1 MEIFKL
7 PIQYVS
13 HREVYPHILKDLELV
28 QSEETPVYD
37 KLFKPTTTESRQIAH
52 QWAKYYTTDTE
63 FLKESQALFQQVNKP
78 IPIDPF
84 VKHWNDIQ
92 DNKEFKISYQYIES
106 DRLSMLNQSAS
117 FLTFISIYFITSPI
131 LFLLTP
137 LIMLIIPFAIL
148 RMKSIDLSWSSY
160 LDILKTVLKHH
171 AIGGLVA
178 GFKEADVK
186 QRAYLVGT
194 ALLFCVQLY
203 TNIYTFYTF
212 YKNIATVHTV
222 FDEAKRYLSHTIDSM
237 NQVQKNILQHSLS
250 KHQPFC
256 AALEIHR
263 ERLCQLKSDVEGLN
277 TSMFRCGTA
286 RALFYKLYD
295 NEELKTTLRYSF
307 GFHGFVQN
315 VYQLNRQ
322 WKKKLNPCV
331 FEDRTSFVRAYYPT
345 KHPVKNTYSLD
356 QNKVLTGPNASG
368 KTTLLKTTLINVLL
382 SQQIGCGFYK
392 SATICPYDAF
402 YCYINIPDTSGRDS
416 LFQAE
421 ARRCKEIL
429 NEVVKK
435 ERILCIFDELFSG
448 TNPVEAVASASSLL
462 TFLSEYPSFRFLLT
476 THFFELCENVKTNP
490 TMEMIHMKTENGK
503 NTYKLGQGVSYDRG
517 GVKILE
523 QLDYPTSIVKDAR
536 MRTKEGIYN
545 L

>member
-13 HREVYPHILKDLELV
+13 HKEVNPHILKDLELV

-37 KLFKPTTTESRQIAH
+37 KLFKPDTIESRQLAH
-52 QWAKYYTTDTE
+52 QWAKYYTTDTD
-63 FLKESQALFQQVNKP
+63 FLSQSYALFQNVDKP

-84 VKHWNDIQ
+84 VKHFNDIQ
-92 DNKEFKISYQYIES
+92 ENKEFKISYQYIES

-117 FLTFISIYFITSPI
+117 FLTFISLYFITSPI

-160 LDILKTVLKHH
+160 LDSLKTVLKQH
-171 AIGGLVA
+171 AIGGLVS
-178 GFKEADVK
+178 GFQEADVK

-203 TNIYTFYTF
+203 TNVYTFYTF

-222 FDEAKRYLSHTIDSM
+222 FQEAGRYLSNTLDAM
-237 NQVQKNILQHSLS
+237 NQIQTKIRMLS
-250 KHQPFC
+250 TYQPFYN
-256 AALEIHR
+256 ALEEHR
-263 ERLCQLKSDVEGLN
+263 QRLIQFKTQVSGLN
-277 TSMFRCGTA
+277 TSMFRCGNA
-286 RALFYKLYD
+286 RALFYQLYD
-295 NEELKTTLRYSF
+295 NEELKTTLQYSF

-315 VYQLNRQ
+315 LYQLNRQ
-322 WKKKLNPCV
+322 RKKINPCV
-331 FEDRTSFVRAYYPT
+331 FTDQTSFVRAYYPT

-356 QNKVLTGPNASG
+356 KNKVLTGPNASG

-392 SATICPYDAF
+392 SANICPYDAF

-448 TNPVEAVASASSLL
+448 TNPAEAVASASSLL
-462 TFLSEYPSFRFLLT
+462 TFLTEFPSFRFLLT
-476 THFFELCENVKTNP
+476 THFFELCENLKPNT

-517 GVKILE
+517 GVKVLE

-536 MRTKEGIYN
+536 MRTKERIYN

>member
-7 PIQYVS
+7 PIQYIS
-13 HREVYPHILKDLELV
+13 HKEVNPHILKDLELV
-28 QSEETPVYD
+28 QSEEIPIYD
-37 KLFKPTTTESRQIAH
+37 KLFKPTTTESRQLAH
-52 QWAKYYTTDTE
+52 QWAKYYTTDTD
-63 FLKESQALFQQVNKP
+63 FLSESYALFQNVHKP
-78 IPIDPF
+78 ISIDPF

-106 DRLSMLNQSAS
+106 KRLSMLNQSAS

-160 LDILKTVLKHH
+160 LEILKTILKQH
-171 AIGGLVA
+171 AIGGLIA
-178 GFKEADVK
+178 GFQDADVK
-186 QRAYLVGT
+186 QRGYLLCT

-212 YKNIATVHTV
+212 YNNIATVHTV
-222 FDEAKRYLSHTIDSM
+222 FKEADRYVSNTLDAMNHIQTKIRMLSTY
-237 NQVQKNILQHSLS
+237 
-250 KHQPFC
+250 QPFYS
-256 AALEIHR
+256 ALEEHR
-263 ERLCQLKSDVEGLN
+263 QRLIQFKTQVSVLN
-277 TSMFRCGTA
+277 TSIFRCGTA
-286 RALFYKLYD
+286 RALFYQLYD
-295 NEELKTTLRYSF
+295 NEELKTTFRYSF

-315 VYQLNRQ
+315 LYQLNRQ
-322 WKKKLNPCV
+322 WGKKINPCV
-331 FEDRTSFVRAYYPT
+331 FTDRTSFVRAYYPT
-345 KHPVKNTYSLD
+345 KHPVKNSYSLD
-356 QNKVLTGPNASG
+356 KNKVLTGPNASG

-392 SATICPYDAF
+392 SANICPYDAF

-429 NEVVKK
+429 NEVIKK

-462 TFLSEYPSFRFLLT
+462 TFLTEFPSFRFLLT
-476 THFFELCENVKTNP
+476 THFFELCETLKANT
-490 TMEMIHMKTENGK
+490 TIDMIHMKTENGE

-517 GVKILE
+517 GVKVLE

-536 MRTKEGIYN
+536 MRTKERIYN

>member
-13 HREVYPHILKDLELV
+13 HKEVNPHILKDLELV
-28 QSEETPVYD
+28 QSDEIPVYD
-37 KLFKPTTTESRQIAH
+37 KLFKPTTHESKQTAH
-52 QWAKYYTTDTE
+52 QWAKYYTTNTDFLTE
-63 FLKESQALFQQVNKP
+63 SSVLFQNAPKP
-78 IPIDPF
+78 IPIDAF
-84 VKHWNDIQ
+84 VQHWNRIQ

-106 DRLSMLNQSAS
+106 DRLSMLNQSSS

-137 LIMLIIPFAIL
+137 LIMVIIPFVIL
-148 RMKSIDLSWSSY
+148 RMKSIELSWSTY
-160 LDILKTVLKHH
+160 LDILKQVLKQH
-171 AIGGLVA
+171 AIGGLVT
-178 GFKEADVK
+178 GFQEADVK

-212 YKNIATVHTV
+212 YTNITTVHTV
-222 FDEAKRYLSHTIDSM
+222 FQEAGRYVTHTLDAM
-237 NQVQKNILQHSLS
+237 NHVQESIR
-250 KHQPFC
+250 
-256 AALEIHR
+256 ALPTYQSFYRVLEEHKQ
-263 ERLCQLKSDVEGLN
+263 RLIQFKTQMSGLK
-277 TSMFRCGTA
+277 TSMFRCGEA
-286 RALFYKLYD
+286 RALFYQLYD
-295 NEELKTTLRYSF
+295 NAELKTTLRYSF

-315 VYQLNRQ
+315 IYQLNRQ
-322 WKKKLNPCV
+322 KKINPCV
-331 FEDRTSFVRAYYPT
+331 FSNQTSFVRAYYPT

-356 QNKVLTGPNASG
+356 KNKVLTGPNASG
-368 KTTLLKTTLINVLL
+368 KTTLLKTTMINVLL
-382 SQQIGCGFYK
+382 SQQIGRGFYT

-448 TNPVEAVASASSLL
+448 TNPVEAVASAGSLL
-462 TFLSEYPSFRFLLT
+462 SFLTDFPSFQFLLT
-476 THFFELCENVKTNP
+476 THFFELCENLKSNS
-490 TMEMIHMKTENGK
+490 TMEMIHMKTVNGR

-517 GVKILE
+517 GVNVLE
-523 QLDYPTSIVKDAR
+523 QLAYPTSIVKDAR
-536 MRTKEGIYN
+536 MRTKERIYN

>member
-13 HREVYPHILKDLELV
+13 HKEVNPHILKDLELV
-28 QSEETPVYD
+28 ESEETPVYD
-37 KLFKPTTTESRQIAH
+37 KLFEPTTIESRQLAH

-63 FLKESQALFQQVNKP
+63 FLSQSYVLFQNAHKP
-78 IPIDPF
+78 IPIDTF
-84 VKHWNDIQ
+84 VKHFNDIQ
-92 DNKEFKISYQYIES
+92 NNKEFKISYQYIES
-106 DRLSMLNQSAS
+106 TRLSMLNKSAS

-131 LFLLTP
+131 LFLLSP
-137 LIMLIIPFAIL
+137 LIMLILPFAIL
-148 RMKSIDLSWSSY
+148 RMKSIDLSWSTY
-160 LDILKTVLKHH
+160 LEILKSVLKHH
-171 AIGGLVA
+171 AIGGLIS
-178 GFKEADVK
+178 GFQEADVK

-222 FDEAKRYLSHTIDSM
+222 FKEADRYLSNTLDAM
-237 NQVQKNILQHSLS
+237 NHIQSKIRMLSTYLPFYSVLEEHRQRLIQFKSQVS
-250 KHQPFC
+250 C
-256 AALEIHR
+256 
-263 ERLCQLKSDVEGLN
+263 LN
-277 TSMFRCGTA
+277 TSMFRCGNA
-286 RALFYKLYD
+286 RALFYQLYD

-315 VYQLNRQ
+315 LYQLNRQ
-322 WKKKLNPCV
+322 LKKKINACV
-331 FEDRTSFVRAYYPT
+331 FTDRTSFVRAYYPT

-356 QNKVLTGPNASG
+356 KNKVLTGPNASG

-392 SATICPYDAF
+392 SANICPYDAF

-462 TFLSEYPSFRFLLT
+462 TFLSEFPSFRFLLT
-476 THFFELCENVKTNP
+476 THFFELCENIKTNT
-490 TMEMIHMKTENGK
+490 TMEMIHMKTDNGK

-517 GVKILE
+517 GVKVLE
-523 QLDYPTSIVKDAR
+523 QLDYPISIVKDAR

>member
-7 PIQYVS
+7 PIQYIS
-13 HREVYPHILKDLELV
+13 HKEVNPHILKDLELV
-28 QSEETPVYD
+28 QSDEIPVYD
-37 KLFKPTTTESRQIAH
+37 KLFKPTTMESKQIAH
-52 QWAKYYTTDTE
+52 QWAKYYTTNTE
-63 FLKESQALFQQVNKP
+63 FLTESSALFQNASKP
-78 IPIDPF
+78 IPIDAF
-84 VKHWNDIQ
+84 VEQWHRIQ

-106 DRLSMLNQSAS
+106 ERLSMLNQSAS

-137 LIMLIIPFAIL
+137 LIMLVIPFAIL
-148 RMKSIDLSWSSY
+148 RMKSIDLSWATY
-160 LDILKTVLKHH
+160 LDILKQVLKQH
-171 AIGGLVA
+171 AIGGLVS
-178 GFKEADVK
+178 GFQEADVK
-186 QRAYLVGT
+186 QRAYLIGT

-212 YKNIATVHTV
+212 YKNISTVHLV
-222 FDEAKRYLSHTIDSM
+222 FQEAGRYLSNTLDAM
-237 NQVQKNILQHSLS
+237 NHVQQKIRTLS
-250 KHQPFC
+250 TYQPFYN
-256 AALEIHR
+256 ALEDHKQ
-263 ERLCQLKSDVEGLN
+263 RLMKFKEQVSGLH
-277 TSMFRCGTA
+277 TSMFRCGEA
-286 RALFYKLYD
+286 RALFYQLYD
-295 NEELKTTLRYSF
+295 NVELKRTLQYSF

-315 VYQLNRQ
+315 IYQLNRQ
-322 WKKKLNPCV
+322 MKKTINACV
-331 FEDRTSFVRAYYPT
+331 FSNQTSFVRAYYPT

-356 QNKVLTGPNASG
+356 KNKVLTGPNASG

-392 SATICPYDAF
+392 TASICPYDAF

-448 TNPVEAVASASSLL
+448 TNPVEAVASAGSLL
-462 TFLSEYPSFRFLLT
+462 SFLTDFPSFQFLLT
-476 THFFELCENVKTNP
+476 THFFDLCEHLKSNSTL
-490 TMEMIHMKTENGK
+490 EMIHMKTIDGK
-503 NTYKLGQGVSYDRG
+503 NTYKLGKGVSYDRG
-517 GVKILE
+517 GVNVLE
-523 QLDYPTSIVKDAR
+523 QLAYPTSIVKDAR
-536 MRTKEGIYN
+536 MRTKERIYN

>member
-13 HREVYPHILKDLELV
+13 HKEVNPHILKDLELV
-28 QSEETPVYD
+28 QSEETPVYE
-37 KLFKPTTTESRQIAH
+37 KLFEPTTIESKQLAH
-52 QWAKYYTTDTE
+52 QWAKYYTKDTD
-63 FLKESQALFQQVNKP
+63 FLSQSYTLFQTAHKP
-78 IPIDPF
+78 IPIEPF
-84 VKHWNDIQ
+84 VKHFNDIQ

-106 DRLSMLNQSAS
+106 NRLSMLNQSAS

-137 LIMLIIPFAIL
+137 LIMLIVPFAIL
-148 RMKSIDLSWSSY
+148 RMKNIDLSWSSY
-160 LDILKTVLKHH
+160 IVILKSILKQH

-178 GFKEADVK
+178 GFQDADVK

-212 YKNIATVHTV
+212 YNNIAMVHTV
-222 FDEAKRYLSHTIDSM
+222 FKEAGQYLSNTLDAM
-237 NQVQKNILQHSLS
+237 NQIQSKIRMLS
-250 KHQPFC
+250 TYEPFYN
-256 AALEIHR
+256 ALEEHR
-263 ERLCQLKSDVEGLN
+263 QRLIQFKTQVSGLN

-286 RALFYKLYD
+286 RALFYQLYD

-315 VYQLNRQ
+315 LYELNRCL
-322 WKKKLNPCV
+322 KKKINPCV
-331 FEDRTSFVRAYYPT
+331 FTDQTSFVRAYYPT

-356 QNKVLTGPNASG
+356 KNKVLTGPNASG
-368 KTTLLKTTLINVLL
+368 KTTLLKTTLINVIL

-392 SATICPYDAF
+392 SANICPYDAF

-429 NEVVKK
+429 NEVVKN

-462 TFLSEYPSFRFLLT
+462 TFLSEFPSFRFLLT
-476 THFFELCENVKTNP
+476 THFFELCENIKTN
-490 TMEMIHMKTENGK
+490 TTIEMIHMKTKNEK

-523 QLDYPTSIVKDAR
+523 QLHYPTSIVKDAR

>member
-7 PIQYVS
+7 PIQYIS
-13 HREVYPHILKDLELV
+13 HKEVNPHILKDLELV
-28 QSEETPVYD
+28 QSEEAPVYE
-37 KLFKPTTTESRQIAH
+37 KLFNPTTPESKQVAH
-52 QWAKYYTTDTE
+52 QWANYYTTDTE
-63 FLKESQALFQQVNKP
+63 FLNESLALFQTATKP
-78 IPIDPF
+78 ISIDPF
-84 VKHWNDIQ
+84 VKHFNDIQ

-106 DRLSMLNQSAS
+106 NRLSMLNQSAS

-160 LDILKTVLKHH
+160 LDILKTILKQH

-178 GFKEADVK
+178 GFQDADVK

-212 YKNIATVHTV
+212 YNNIATVHTV
-222 FDEAKRYLSHTIDSM
+222 FKEADRYVSNTLDAM
-237 NQVQKNILQHSLS
+237 NQIQSKIRTLS
-250 KHQPFC
+250 TYQPFYN
-256 AALEIHR
+256 ALEEHR
-263 ERLCQLKSDVEGLN
+263 QRLIQFKTQVSGLN
-277 TSMFRCGTA
+277 TSIFRCGTA
-286 RALFYKLYD
+286 RSLFYQLYD

-315 VYQLNRQ
+315 LYQLHRQ
-322 WKKKLNPCV
+322 WGKKINPCV
-331 FEDRTSFVRAYYPT
+331 FTDRTSFVRAYYPT
-345 KHPVKNTYSLD
+345 KHPVKNSYSLD
-356 QNKVLTGPNASG
+356 NNKVLTGPNASG
-368 KTTLLKTTLINVLL
+368 KTTFLKTTLINVLL

-392 SATICPYDAF
+392 SANICPYDAF

-462 TFLSEYPSFRFLLT
+462 VFLTEYPSFRFLLT
-476 THFFELCENVKTNP
+476 THFFELCETLKTNP
-490 TMEMIHMKTENGK
+490 TIDMIHMKTENGE

-517 GVKILE
+517 GVKVLE
-523 QLDYPTSIVKDAR
+523 QLDYPSSIVKDAR
-536 MRTKEGIYN
+536 MRTKERIYN